1 MKTFKVTNITL
12 PENVGYEHIHI
23 EIEDLETKAKEN
35 LSIHIT
41 DLETEEEMLDE
52 VKDFLKKEAN
62 AQGVKTRKEF
72 KDKILGIQKA
82 E

>member
-12 PENVGYEHIHI
+12 PENVGCEHIHI

-62 AQGVKTRKEF
+62 A
-72 KDKILGIQKA
+72 
-82 E
+82 

>member
-12 PENVGYEHIHI
+12 PENVGCEHIHI

-41 DLETEEEMLDE
+41 DLETEEEM
-52 VKDFLKKEAN
+52 
-62 AQGVKTRKEF
+62 
-72 KDKILGIQKA
+72 
-82 E
+82 